1 MNTTVQFNTS
11 TIVIYSVIVL
21 VSAFVC
27 GFACEAIVKSKGHP
41 KGHWFLCGFL
51 LGWIGLLLAVLKP
64 RAVAKQD
71 APQQPT
77 YANNAPQQPFYEQQ
91 VPPQQ
96 PIYAQQ
102 DPPQQPIYDQQVPP
116 QQPIY
121 DQQVPPQQQQAFTG
135 STAPHGDWVC
145 PVCSTVNKG
154 DFCLNC
160 GKTNPFR

>member
-96 PIYAQQ
+96 PIY
-102 DPPQQPIYDQQVPP
+102 
-116 QQPIY
+116 

>member
-1 MNTTVQFNTS
+1 MNTTVQFTTS
-11 TIVIYSVIVL
+11 TIVMYVVIVL

-64 RAVAKQD
+64 RAVAKQN

-77 YANNAPQQPFYEQQ
+77 YANNAPQQP
-91 VPPQQ
+91 
-96 PIYAQQ
+96 IYA
-102 DPPQQPIYDQQVPP
+102 
-116 QQPIY
+116 
-121 DQQVPPQQQQAFTG
+121 QQVPPQQQQAFTG
-135 STAPHGDWVC
+135 STAPHSDWVC

>member
-1 MNTTVQFNTS
+1 MNTTFQFTTS
-11 TIVIYSVIVL
+11 TIVMYSVIVL

-27 GFACEAIVKSKGHP
+27 GFACEAIVKSKGYP

-51 LGWIGLLLAVLKP
+51 LGWIGLLLAVI
-64 RAVAKQD
+64 KQN

-96 PIYAQQ
+96 PIY
-102 DPPQQPIYDQQVPP
+102 DQQVPP

-121 DQQVPPQQQQAFTG
+121 AQQVPPQQQQAFTG
-135 STAPHGDWVC
+135 STAPHSDWVC